1 MKVGRGALGFG
12 VGTVISRGF
21 GLIREVIF
29 AYLFGASPEMDAFRV
44 AFNIPNL
51 FRESL
56 AEGSL
61 TPAFV
66 PLFSDH
72 YTRNGKGDAFKF
84 ANLILGAFLLI
95 VGTIVLLGVAFSPVL
110 VKMISF
116 GFTRIPGKFALTV
129 MLTRIMF
136 PFLLIITIS
145 ALFMGILN
153 FFNQFFITGVAPT
166 FFNIGIIAT
175 GLLLAPKLGIRSIAV
190 GAVIGGLFQ
199 LIYQLIPLMKRGFR
213 WHPHF
218 KLLHPDVKHT
228 ILLMLPIALGY
239 GATKINTIINTL
251 IASFLQ
257 QGAIAYL
264 SYAFRL
270 TFLPIGVIGVALANV
285 TLPLASKGI
294 SMCNI
299 EETRN
304 VVLTALR
311 YTLLLTIMA
320 FIFVYLLSEPI
331 CRILYERGNFTH
343 LDTLSTA
350 SALRLYA
357 LSIIGVSIT
366 KVLSMGF
373 YSLKDTRTPMKVSFI
388 TIAVNAAFALGL
400 VGLLGFKALAL
411 ALSMASIANALIL
424 FFLLNKRV
432 GLIKSK

>member
-1 MKVGRGALGFG
+1 MKVSKGALGFG

-72 YTRNGKGDAFKF
+72 YTKRGKEDAFGF

-95 VGTIVLLGVAFSPVL
+95 VGTIVLLGIAFSPAL

-153 FFNQFFITGVAPT
+153 FFNQFFITGVAPS

-175 GLLLAPKLGIRSIAV
+175 GLLLAPKLGIRSIAI
-190 GAVIGGLFQ
+190 GAIVGGLFQ
-199 LIYQLIPLMKRGFR
+199 LIYQLIPLIRRGFQ

-218 KLLHPDVKHT
+218 KLVHPGIKR
-228 ILLMLPIALGY
+228 ILLLMLPIALGY
-239 GATKINTIINTL
+239 
-251 IASFLQ
+251 
-257 QGAIAYL
+257 
-264 SYAFRL
+264 
-270 TFLPIGVIGVALANV
+270 
-285 TLPLASKGI
+285 
-294 SMCNI
+294 
-299 EETRN
+299 
-304 VVLTALR
+304 
-311 YTLLLTIMA
+311 
-320 FIFVYLLSEPI
+320 
-331 CRILYERGNFTH
+331 
-343 LDTLSTA
+343 
-350 SALRLYA
+350 
-357 LSIIGVSIT
+357 
-366 KVLSMGF
+366 
-373 YSLKDTRTPMKVSFI
+373 
-388 TIAVNAAFALGL
+388 
-400 VGLLGFKALAL
+400 
-411 ALSMASIANALIL
+411 
-424 FFLLNKRV
+424 
-432 GLIKSK
+432 

>member
-1 MKVGRGALGFG
+1 MKIMKVGKGALGFG

-21 GLIREVIF
+21 GLIREVLF
-29 AYLFGASPEMDAFRV
+29 AYLFGAAPEMDAFRV

-66 PLFSDH
+66 PLFSDR
-72 YTRNGKGDAFKF
+72 YMKEGKEDAFRF

-95 VGTIVLLGVAFSPVL
+95 VGAIVLLGIVFSPAL
-110 VKMISF
+110 VKMMSF
-116 GFTRIPGKFALTV
+116 GFTRIPGKFPLTV

-145 ALFMGILN
+145 
-153 FFNQFFITGVAPT
+153 
-166 FFNIGIIAT
+166 GIIAT
-175 GLLLAPKLGIRSIAV
+175 GLLLAPKLGIASIAI
-190 GAVIGGLFQ
+190 GAVAGGLFQ

-213 WHPHF
+213 WRPHF
-218 KLLHPDVKHT
+218 KLSHPGVKRT
-228 ILLMLPIALGY
+228 LLLMLPIALGY

-270 TFLPIGVIGVALANV
+270 VFLPIGVIGVALANV

-294 SMCNI
+294 SMHNL

-320 FIFVYLLSEPI
+320 FIFIYFLSEPI

-343 LDTLSTA
+343 LDTLNTA
-350 SALRLYA
+350 SALKFYA
-357 LSIIGVSIT
+357 ISIIGVSIT

-373 YSLKDTRTPMKVSFI
+373 YSLKDTKTPMKVSFV
-388 TIAVNAAFALGL
+388 TIVINAAFALGL
-400 VGLLGFKALAL
+400 VRLLGFKALAL
-411 ALSMASIANALIL
+411 ALSMASVANALIL
-424 FFLLNKRV
+424 FCILNKRI

>member
-1 MKVGRGALGFG
+1 
-12 VGTVISRGF
+12 
-21 GLIREVIF
+21 
-29 AYLFGASPEMDAFRV
+29 MDAFRV

-66 PLFSDH
+66 PLFSDR
-72 YTRNGKGDAFKF
+72 YMKEGKEDAFRF

-95 VGTIVLLGVAFSPVL
+95 VGAIVLLGIVFSPAL
-110 VKMISF
+110 VKMMSF
-116 GFTRIPGKFALTV
+116 GFTRIPGKFPLTV

-153 FFNQFFITGVAPT
+153 FFNQFFTTGVAPA

-175 GLLLAPKLGIRSIAV
+175 GLLLASKLGIASIAI
-190 GAVIGGLFQ
+190 GAVAGGLFQ

-213 WHPHF
+213 WRPHF
-218 KLLHPDVKHT
+218 KLSHPGVKRT
-228 ILLMLPIALGY
+228 LLLMLPIALGY

-270 TFLPIGVIGVALANV
+270 VFLPIGVIGVALANV

-294 SMCNI
+294 SMHNL

-320 FIFVYLLSEPI
+320 FIFIYFLSEPI

-343 LDTLSTA
+343 LDTLNTA
-350 SALRLYA
+350 SALKFYA
-357 LSIIGVSIT
+357 ISIIGVSIT

-373 YSLKDTRTPMKVSFI
+373 YSLKDTKTPMKVSFV
-388 TIAVNAAFALGL
+388 TIVINAAFALGL
-400 VGLLGFKALAL
+400 VRLLGFKALAL
-411 ALSMASIANALIL
+411 ALSMASVANALIL
-424 FFLLNKRV
+424 FCILNKRI